1 MAKPESCW
9 LEQDLRALSTQQ
21 DQAQSMELSA
31 ELPGIVKEW
40 YQCEKD
46 AKEMFRH

>member
-9 LEQDLRALSTQQ
+9 LEQNLRALSTQQ
-21 DQAQSMELSA
+21 DQARSVELSTV
-31 ELPGIVKEW
+31 LHIVKERH
-40 YQCEKD
+40 QCEKD